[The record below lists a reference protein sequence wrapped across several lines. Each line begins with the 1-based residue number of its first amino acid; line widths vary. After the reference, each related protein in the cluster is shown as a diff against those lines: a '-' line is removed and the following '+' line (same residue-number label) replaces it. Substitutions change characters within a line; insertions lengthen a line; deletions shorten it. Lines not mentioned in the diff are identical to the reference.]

1 MSKYP
6 ARDIERALQDK
17 GFKLDLKSE
26 RFFVLFV
33 NGQKMGIRTFISH
46 GERDVS
52 ENLFSLMARQ
62 LHLTKAELRDLVEC
76 TLSGERYVE
85 LMRGRG
91 FIG

>member
-6 ARDIERALQDK
+6 ARDIERALQAK

-46 GERDVS
+46 GERDVTES
-52 ENLFSLMARQ
+52 LFSLMAHQ
-62 LHLTKAELRDLVEC
+62 LHLTKAELRDLAEC
-76 TLSGERYVE
+76 TLSGERYAE

-91 FIG
+91 VVS